1 MNERR
6 IRLNDIEARANLKV
20 TVIAD
25 PIRPDTRF
33 EVVRLKDGEII
44 EEETSSHIQEQLEK
58 DSISSP
64 VARKEEKAAVN
75 LMPSS
80 RPKTG
85 LISKLMNLFKS
96 SKPKGKKKPKNIRKR
111 NPRKAQ
117 NKKHQPKQ
125 DARRNSNQKRKPS
138 NKKGIRLNLR
148 QPRKKIQ

>member
-125 DARRNSNQKRKPS
+125 DARRNSNQKR
-138 NKKGIRLNLR
+138 NRLIKKGSS
-148 QPRKKIQ
+148 